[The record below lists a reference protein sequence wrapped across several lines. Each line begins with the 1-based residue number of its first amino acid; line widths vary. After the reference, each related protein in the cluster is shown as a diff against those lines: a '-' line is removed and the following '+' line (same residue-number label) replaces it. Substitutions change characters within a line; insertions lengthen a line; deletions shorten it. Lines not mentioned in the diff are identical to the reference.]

1 MTRLPLSLPAK
12 EFRALF
18 TTWSVCMVT
27 VAATAALGITASA
40 AVGLFVCAL
49 GSIALGTQL
58 FGREFGNRTL
68 GGLLS
73 QPVARGSVLLIKMG
87 VLVALVVSL
96 GALSMAL
103 LPATPTDPPGSWAF
117 WVALLFTLCGLFVAP
132 CLTLLTR
139 SGTAGLVFS
148 IAVAG
153 AIAVGCEL
161 VAIACQ
167 GSAPPEQLD
176 AVRNVGLVG
185 AMLVTSVLGALGTWW
200 VFTRMDVLEGHDRAV
215 RLAPWRGSSTESSA
229 IVGAARRS
237 HPIAQL
243 VRKEL
248 HLQQMS
254 FVVALLFVL
263 SCGGLLLF
271 QYLDSRLRP
280 EFFESGTTLYLVLL
294 GMVSGSIPCA
304 EERSLGTLQ
313 SQRLLPVSTR
323 IQWMVKAGVA
333 VTLVITLGAVLPG
346 LMLWGSGSATWWAR
360 VWPLAVPVLV
370 LVTSLSLFVSA
381 LCSNGVRAL
390 LMAIPTAVAAM
401 LALLWLDG
409 TIYTMMDWWARPRGL
424 INFASVISCR
434 PPGLSLLAAAVISA
448 ILLHYGAVNQR
459 SVHPSLA
466 QLPRQLGWTIGLVVL
481 LFVVLELATAQWF
494 PRPPGL

>member
-1 MTRLPLSLPAK
+1 MPL
-12 EFRALF
+12 
-18 TTWSVCMVT
+18 
-27 VAATAALGITASA
+27 
-40 AVGLFVCAL
+40 
-49 GSIALGTQL
+49 
-58 FGREFGNRTL
+58 
-68 GGLLS
+68 
-73 QPVARGSVLLIKMG
+73 
-87 VLVALVVSL
+87 
-96 GALSMAL
+96 
-103 LPATPTDPPGSWAF
+103 
-117 WVALLFTLCGLFVAP
+117 
-132 CLTLLTR
+132 
-139 SGTAGLVFS
+139 
-148 IAVAG
+148 
-153 AIAVGCEL
+153 
-161 VAIACQ
+161 
-167 GSAPPEQLD
+167 
-176 AVRNVGLVG
+176 
-185 AMLVTSVLGALGTWW
+185 
-200 VFTRMDVLEGHDRAV
+200 

-280 EFFESGTTLYLVLL
+280 EFFESGTTLYLALL

-333 VTLVITLGAVLPG
+333 VALVITLGAVLPG

-401 LALLWLDG
+401 LALPWLIR
-409 TIYTMMDWWARPRGL
+409 TILIMMDWWARPRGL
-424 INFASVISCR
+424 MYVSM
-434 PPGLSLLAAAVISA
+434 GLRAAVWTQPLAAAVITA
-448 ILLHYGAVNQR
+448 ILLHYGGVNQR

-466 QLPRQLGWTIGLVVL
+466 QLPRQLGWIIGLVVL
-481 LFVVLELATAQWF
+481 LFVVLVLATAQWM
-494 PRPPGL
+494 PRPPGF